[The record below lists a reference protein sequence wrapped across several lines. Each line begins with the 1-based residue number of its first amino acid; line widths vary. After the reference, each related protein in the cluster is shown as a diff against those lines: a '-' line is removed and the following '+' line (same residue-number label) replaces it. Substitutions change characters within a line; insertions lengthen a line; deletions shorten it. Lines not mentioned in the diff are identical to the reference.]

1 MGKVETD
8 EQTIV
13 NLAKLQ
19 RGYLSRT
26 MEWLTS
32 RKIIISENM
41 PQLKYVR
48 KIVDIIPFSYSTPA
62 PIICSITEDHTFR
75 YSIIRFNADTKVW
88 CIDSDLKEITKGN
101 SIGTIEAVKTVSD
114 ILAPFSGKIIEINK
128 TLSDSPELVNSDPYG
143 EGWMIKAEIA
153 NPSEINDLLD
163 AASYKAL
170 IGQ

>member
-1 MGKVETD
+1 MKIPDNVKYTNDHEWVRVEGNIGIIGVTD
-8 EQTIV
+8 YAQGELGDV
-13 NLAKLQ
+13 VFL
-19 RGYLSRT
+19 
-26 MEWLTS
+26 
-32 RKIIISENM
+32 
-41 PQLKYVR
+41 
-48 KIVDIIPFSYSTPA
+48 D
-62 PIICSITEDHTFR
+62 
-75 YSIIRFNADTKVW
+75 
-88 CIDSDLKEITKGN
+88 IDSDLKEITKGN